1 MKLKIETLA
10 VTSFDV
16 GAPAQVD
23 EWSSCFPDCAQTDT
37 FVFQQDT
44 VLV

>member
-16 GAPAQVD
+16 GAPAQID
-23 EWSSCFPDCAQTDT
+23 EWSSCFPDCAQNDT
-37 FVFQQDT
+37 LTIQQQT
-44 VLV
+44 GLA